1 MRNISTPWQFDWTI
15 RKKMLLFCML
25 LLLIPNLII
34 SASSYLEAKKE
45 TDALIKKSL
54 ENSVK
59 QMVQNIKQLNEMVK
73 SDQLSVQQ
81 AQEDVKAIMLGEKQK
96 DGTRPINH
104 NIDLGK
110 NGYFYVISEQ
120 GDLIAHPSLEG
131 QNLWDKKT
139 SDGFFYIQDVIK
151 QGKSGGGFTLYNWP
165 LPNSNKEALKITYAL
180 HVPEWNWVVVAGSYY
195 QDYNEGQIRILY
207 STITTLIIC
216 IILGA
221 VGVYIFSNL
230 IARPIIKI
238 ASEAQKVA
246 TGDLSSDGLIIK
258 NRDEIGKLA
267 NDFNTMSNFLK
278 ALVKQVMRSSDQVSS
293 AAQTLQS
300 SIEETTQAARH
311 IAESTQQIASGIEM
325 QAHSTEQS
333 SKAMEEMAL
342 GIGRIADISSKAYE
356 ASVRSMN
363 EAEQG
368 FDLIHQ
374 SITKMH
380 SVQLAVDH
388 ISKVMETL
396 NVRSKEISN
405 IVTVMT
411 DIASQT
417 SLLSLNASIEA
428 ARAGEQ
434 GKGFAVVASEV
445 KKLAE
450 MSKRSSEQINE
461 LVRKVQSDIA
471 SASGSTVAG
480 IHEFQQSMLVIEQ
493 TGMAFG
499 NIVTAAQD
507 VVVQIQ
513 EASAAAEEMSASS
526 EEIYASFQELDRIA
540 CKSAESSEMIS
551 AATEQQIATME
562 QIAYSSN
569 LLNQMADELKNT
581 AHKFH
586 IQGNEKT

>member
-1 MRNISTPWQFDWTI
+1 MRKISTPWHFNWTI

-34 SASSYLEAKKE
+34 SVSSYFEAKKE
-45 TDALIKKSL
+45 TDVLIKKNL

-59 QMVQNIKQLNEMVK
+59 QMVQNIKQLNEGVK
-73 SDQLSVQQ
+73 SGQLTIQQ
-81 AQEDVKAIMLGEKQK
+81 AQEDAKIIMLGKKQK
-96 DGTRPINH
+96 DGTRPINQ
-104 NIDLGK
+104 NIDLGE
-110 NGYFYVISEQ
+110 NGYFYVISEK

-131 QNLWDKKT
+131 QNIWDKKT

-151 QGKSGGGFTLYNWP
+151 QGKSGGGFTFYNWP
-165 LPNSNKEALKITYAL
+165 LPNSKKEALKITYAL
-180 HVPEWNWVVVAGSYY
+180 HVPEWDWVVVAGSYY
-195 QDYNEGQIRILY
+195 QDYNQGQIRILK
-207 STITTLIIC
+207 STITTLMIC
-216 IILGA
+216 IILGTI
-221 VGVYIFSNL
+221 GVFLFSNL
-230 IARPIIKI
+230 IVNPIIKI
-238 ASEAQKVA
+238 ASEVKKVA
-246 TGDLSSDGLIIK
+246 TGDLTSDDLVIK

-278 ALVKQVMRSSDQVSS
+278 ALVKQVMHSSDQVSS
-293 AAQTLQS
+293 AAQTLQF

-311 IAESTQQIASGIEM
+311 IAESTQQIASGIET
-325 QAHSTEQS
+325 QAQSTEQS

-342 GIGRIADISSKAYE
+342 GIDRIADISSKAYE

-368 FDLIHQ
+368 YELINQ
-374 SITKMH
+374 SITKMN
-380 SVQLAVDH
+380 SAQLAVNH

-417 SLLSLNASIEA
+417 SLLSLNATIEA

-445 KKLAE
+445 MKLAE
-450 MSKRSSEQINE
+450 MSKRSSQHIKE
-461 LVRKVQSDIA
+461 LVLKVQSDIA

-480 IHEFQQSMLVIEQ
+480 MNEFQQSMLVVEQ

-499 NIVTAAQD
+499 NIVAATQD
-507 VVVQIQ
+507 VVEQIQ

-526 EEIYASFQELDRIA
+526 EQIYASFEELDRIA
-540 CKSAESSEMIS
+540 SKSAESSEMIS

-581 AHKFH
+581 AHQFH
-586 IQGNEKT
+586 IRK